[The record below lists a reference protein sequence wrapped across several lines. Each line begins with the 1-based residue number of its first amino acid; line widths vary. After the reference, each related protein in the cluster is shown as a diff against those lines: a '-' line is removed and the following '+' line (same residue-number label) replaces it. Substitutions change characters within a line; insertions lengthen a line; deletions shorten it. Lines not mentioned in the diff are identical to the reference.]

1 MAVSDPFENKALQM
15 FTRFQDIVGCARH
28 LAQHTGRKQKLA
40 FYVVPSVELVHRVHA
55 HMVSN
60 SDIQVRALSQP
71 GDRNYRDPLFWNPIG
86 PSYDAVVT
94 TTDILCRLLGSST
107 VDFRVQS
114 IQMWDDSSLS
124 YGAEQC
130 FERIIKWFAVI
141 EEPVGCRHVHRP
153 DALIKTNEGWDS
165 HMLRQLAPGDD
176 PEGIDFERPLRCPSR
191 TAAHVGRSFANLAL
205 ALDILTTFPTAQAGE
220 LTNRRLA
227 GMQSHTPLAGS
238 RQQAMAQVGNEFLW
252 GGRDAGLETA
262 QSQFAC
268 LEGIQTWWYLDATF
282 KRMRAQRLDTG
293 SSVVVRDL
301 ATLQAV
307 EELLGYVFVDKR
319 LLLEALAHSS
329 NTLPNHERLEYLG
342 DAVLGLVSAA
352 YWARRFPKDQTTS
365 TLNLATVSVSNAT
378 LGMLCIETGLSQ
390 YIWHALGPYQ
400 QATTVAATRVRL
412 QLAKTS
418 AADPEGAYWIGC
430 DVPNVLADVMESVF
444 GAVFLDSGCQHAPVC
459 ALFTRLIEPKV
470 WKHLTKDNGGKARSA
485 RRSSWHHR

>member
-1 MAVSDPFENKALQM
+1 MAVSDPFENEALQM
-15 FTRFQDIVGCARH
+15 FTRFQDIVGRARH

-86 PSYDAVVT
+86 PSYDAV
-94 TTDILCRLLGSST
+94 
-107 VDFRVQS
+107 
-114 IQMWDDSSLS
+114 
-124 YGAEQC
+124 QC
-130 FERIIKWFAVI
+130 FERIFKWFAVI
-141 EEPVGCRHVHRP
+141 EEPVGWP

-165 HMLRQLAPGDD
+165 HTLRQLAPGDG

-220 LTNRRLA
+220 LTNRRSA

-238 RQQAMAQVGNEFLW
+238 RQQAMAQMGNEFLW
-252 GGRDAGLETA
+252 GGLDAGLKMA

-268 LEGIQTWWYLDATF
+268 LEGIQAWWHLDATF

-319 LLLEALAHSS
+319 LLLEALTHSS

-352 YWARRFPKDQTTS
+352 YWARRFPMDQTTAPW
-365 TLNLATVSVSNAT
+365 NLATVSVDNAT
-378 LGMLCIETGLSQ
+378 LGMLCLETGCLSTFD
-390 YIWHALGPYQ
+390 L
-400 QATTVAATRVRL
+400 
-412 QLAKTS
+412 
-418 AADPEGAYWIGC
+418 
-430 DVPNVLADVMESVF
+430 
-444 GAVFLDSGCQHAPVC
+444 
-459 ALFTRLIEPKV
+459 
-470 WKHLTKDNGGKARSA
+470 RSPCI
-485 RRSSWHHR
+485 RRQGHS